1 MISMN
6 NTIKQLQNEKKRKIR
21 SMEMK
26 EVKRY
31 IERNVA
37 YYYSHYVNFEDV
49 YNSSDVIVD
58 ENKNDAMM
66 FQKSFNENIDL
77 ILESI
82 QESYSE
88 PSVKQMRLNYVL
100 AVLFQ
105 SINENLMLNHEKE
118 TKLLKKMF
126 DDIQESIVLQNSIT
140 GLIVGFVSFV
150 NTTYSLLDH
159 VKSMLL
165 SLYQLVSIYDV
176 DDMMFNSLNM
186 SFKALFIDFH
196 MNYVCCKK
204 NNIQDILDVMSNGK
218 FSVDDIVESKETLI
232 LYHDAVDKLSE
243 IDNDFLLLVKD
254 DDLFSFP
261 KMYLKKFSIDESVVY
276 DLKQFDIDY
285 VIESDDIVDGL
296 FDDDVVSDE
305 YKQMELLEKK
315 YNVSLLFEVGASDD
329 AMTGASV
336 TGAIAVDDADIN
348 DMNIDELEEML
359 L

>member
-1 MISMN
+1 MN

-21 SMEMK
+21 SMDMK

-31 IERNVA
+31 IERSVA

-49 YNSSDVIVD
+49 YNSSDVIFD
-58 ENKNDAMM
+58 ENKKDAMM

-88 PSVKQMRLNYVL
+88 PSVKKMRLNYVL

-118 TKLLKKMF
+118 TKLLNRMF
-126 DDIQESIVLQNSIT
+126 DDIQESIVLQNAIT

-150 NTTYSLLDH
+150 NITYSLLSH

-176 DDMMFNSLNM
+176 DDVMFDSLNM

-196 MNYVCCKK
+196 MNYVSCKK
-204 NNIQDILDVMSNGK
+204 NDIQDFLDVMSNGK
-218 FSVDDIVESKETLI
+218 FSVDDIVESKETVMF
-232 LYHDAVDKLSE
+232 YHDAVDKLSE
-243 IDNDFLLLVKD
+243 IDDEFSLLVKD
-254 DDLFSFP
+254 GDLFSFP

-315 YNVSLLFEVGASDD
+315 YNVSLLFDVGASDD